1 MKTYKTQK
9 KRVFLTRFFQDL
21 VQKNHLNLCKSLPK
35 IAHFKTHF
43 WTIFWPKS
51 GQKPVFSRFFKSE
64 KTEKPD
70 VAGLHFF
77 KKVQKMTKMKK
88 MKNLKNH

>member
-1 MKTYKTQK
+1 MKINKTQK
-9 KRVFLTRFFQDL
+9 KRVFFDTFFSELD
-21 VQKNHLNLCKSLPK
+21 QKNHLNLCKSLPK

-64 KTEKPD
+64 KSEKSN

-77 KKVQKMTKMKK
+77 KKVQKMTKMKNTK
-88 MKNLKNH
+88 TRKNH